1 MYSFSGNCAASVTI
15 STLMSLCAIY
25 IFPGSVHIFSC
36 SRIDRPILEIYKFL
50 TDIYECR
57 NWETEHYNSIL
68 EITFSF
74 PGKHKW
80 EPNFHIGF
88 SGLSFAVP
96 DTLQLAQLL
105 ATVNSSCWH
114 TALVLKEPSSLKSC
128 MSCKVSSLRPQSHPS
143 GTATPN
149 SINIR
154 VGQKE
159 FFHILSNTCT
169 VW

>member
-25 IFPGSVHIFSC
+25 IFPGSVHIYRQTDPGYINFSQ
-36 SRIDRPILEIYKFL
+36 
-50 TDIYECR
+50 IYECR
-57 NWETEHYNSIL
+57 NWETEHYNSVL

-74 PGKHKW
+74 LGIHKW
-80 EPNFHIGF
+80 EPDIHIGF
-88 SGLSFAVP
+88 SFAVP

-105 ATVNSSCWH
+105 ATVNCKFQLLEYSICTQRTVIAQIMH
-114 TALVLKEPSSLKSC
+114 VLQGQRSKAREPSLW
-128 MSCKVSSLRPQSHPS
+128 
-143 GTATPN
+143 N
-149 SINIR
+149 SYTKRINIR